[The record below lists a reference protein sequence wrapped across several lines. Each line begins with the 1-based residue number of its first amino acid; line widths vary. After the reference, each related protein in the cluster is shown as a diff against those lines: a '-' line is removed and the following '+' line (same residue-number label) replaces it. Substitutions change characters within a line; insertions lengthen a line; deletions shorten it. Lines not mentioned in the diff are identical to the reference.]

1 MISFSASNLNYKVAK
16 VCMFLKASYFSILDE
31 VREHD
36 YSPTLPVIE
45 DLQHVP
51 SSGCHGPLGY
61 DECLL
66 LLVTLS
72 IMIKERL
79 ALLCACDSMIH
90 HNSYE

>member
-1 MISFSASNLNYKVAK
+1 MQEPDNDIIFLKLQSGKS
-16 VCMFLKASYFSILDE
+16 LKASYFSILNE
-31 VREHD
+31 VSEHD

-79 ALLCACDSMIH
+79 A
-90 HNSYE
+90 